1 MREGNFLLYKVDLR
15 ELGTSNIMMLTQ
27 SPKTLEGKL
36 VFGFF
41 TLPWAPKGP
50 WTLKDG
56 SGTRNENNHSKY
68 FYSNYKVLGTLLRA
82 LCKITRLI
90 LTTVRS
96 RFYCYP
102 LDIDEET
109 EAEFQIPYAQG

>member
-1 MREGNFLLYKVDLR
+1 MYEVDLR
-15 ELGTSNIMMLTQ
+15 ELGTSNIMMLARH
-27 SPKTLEGKL
+27 PKTLEGKV

-41 TLPWAPKGP
+41 TLPWAPKGHGQ
-50 WTLKDG
+50 LKDG

-68 FYSNYKVLGTLLRA
+68 LYSNYKVLGILLRA
-82 LCKITRLI
+82 LCQITRLI

-109 EAEFQIPYAQG
+109 EAEF

>member
-1 MREGNFLLYKVDLR
+1 MTREGNFLLYKVDLR
-15 ELGTSNIMMLTQ
+15 ELGTSNIVMLAQ
-27 SPKTLEGKL
+27 HPKTLEGKVVL
-36 VFGFF
+36 GFF

-68 FYSNYKVLGTLLRA
+68 LYSNYKVLRA
-82 LCKITRLI
+82 LCQITRLI

-109 EAEFQIPYAQG
+109 EAEF